1 MLSLSEHWDP
11 WGLQCRYR
19 SDFPCLNSKESEG
32 IKYLSLTILTSHVW
46 TFKYMNQLFIV
57 PLKIWEFWPM
67 TPSAGCNLPHSTR
80 KSLER
85 LLGKPASSDLVVYGA
100 KGLDSYPPWSISSVY
115 CVSAPPSQVTA
126 LPASAQYTLLCFVRT
141 EEGETLNIKEQQLQ
155 TSVPGNSAH

>member
-1 MLSLSEHWDP
+1 
-11 WGLQCRYR
+11 
-19 SDFPCLNSKESEG
+19 
-32 IKYLSLTILTSHVW
+32 
-46 TFKYMNQLFIV
+46 
-57 PLKIWEFWPM
+57 M

-141 EEGETLNIKEQQLQ
+141 EEGETLNNKEWQLQ
-155 TSVPGNSAH
+155 ASVPVNSAHKDKNGNFVGKIQMAQEIMYFPSALMVTAMRQSV

>member
-1 MLSLSEHWDP
+1 
-11 WGLQCRYR
+11 
-19 SDFPCLNSKESEG
+19 
-32 IKYLSLTILTSHVW
+32 
-46 TFKYMNQLFIV
+46 
-57 PLKIWEFWPM
+57 M

-141 EEGETLNIKEQQLQ
+141 EEGETLNNKEWQLQ
-155 TSVPGNSAH
+155 ASVPVNSAHKDKNGNFVGKIQMAQEIMYFPSALMVTAMRQSI

>member
-1 MLSLSEHWDP
+1 
-11 WGLQCRYR
+11 
-19 SDFPCLNSKESEG
+19 
-32 IKYLSLTILTSHVW
+32 
-46 TFKYMNQLFIV
+46 
-57 PLKIWEFWPM
+57 M

-115 CVSAPPSQVTA
+115 CVSVPPSQVTA

-141 EEGETLNIKEQQLQ
+141 EEGETLNNKEWQLQ
-155 TSVPGNSAH
+155 ASVPVNSAHKDKNGNFVGKIQMAQEIMYFPSALMVTAMRQSI